1 MAFDYSE
8 LIKLIRYKY
17 ETQEKFAKALHIG
30 RVSLSKRLNNKLQ
43 FSQEEILRAAKL
55 LNIPEKEIPQFF
67 LKKKFR
73 NKNYE
78 KKKILKKSIDFLYG
92 SQKRII

>member
-43 FSQEEILRAAKL
+43 FSQ
-55 LNIPEKEIPQFF
+55 
-67 LKKKFR
+67 
-73 NKNYE
+73 
-78 KKKILKKSIDFLYG
+78 
-92 SQKRII
+92 

>member
-8 LIKLIRYKY
+8 LIMLIRYKY

-67 LKKKFR
+67 FK
-73 NKNYE
+73 E
-78 KKKILKKSIDFLYG
+78 KV
-92 SQKRII
+92 QKHEL